1 MNTELFAI
9 IADLAIARQISFT
22 AASSIAEDFLT
33 NPKNFSKQGKLTKK
47 ANDNAPIAG
56 VAGYPMLGKQD
67 FHIPVGTFIH
77 LYKRKADDESMTTI
91 IAQLNDVC
99 VIDDMTN
106 RVCHYE
112 YEYCQGNIDDMVKY
126 GCTSSLVNEA
136 RRQSNGQSTSVME
149 KQNTLLI
156 PVL

>member
-9 IADLAIARQISFT
+9 ISDVAIARQISFNM
-22 AASSIAEDFLT
+22 ALRIAEDFLT
-33 NPKNFSKQGKLTKK
+33 NPKNFDKQGKLTKK
-47 ANDNAPIAG
+47 ANANAPLAG
-56 VAGYPMLGKQD
+56 VAGYPMLSKQD
-67 FHIPVGTFIH
+67 FHIPADTFIH

-99 VIDDMTN
+99 VIDDMVN
-106 RVCHYE
+106 QVCHYE

-126 GCTSSLVNEA
+126 GCTSHLVNEA
-136 RRQSNGQSTSVME
+136 RRQSNGESISVME

-156 PVL
+156 PTV